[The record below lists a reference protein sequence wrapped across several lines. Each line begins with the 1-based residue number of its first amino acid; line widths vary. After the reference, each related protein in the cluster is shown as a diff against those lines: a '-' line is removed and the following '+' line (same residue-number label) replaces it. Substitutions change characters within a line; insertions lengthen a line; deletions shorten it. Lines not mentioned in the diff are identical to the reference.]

1 MTSKF
6 SRSEKEGMKEHIDKM
21 DSNEHLQIL
30 DIIKKYT
37 DHYTKTES
45 GVLISADNLS
55 DDCLQEINMYIHFSL
70 DQRKRIEDD
79 NKTRKTYERLVGGG
93 NTVL

>member
-1 MTSKF
+1 
-6 SRSEKEGMKEHIDKM
+6 MKEQIDKM

-37 DHYTKTES
+37 EHYTKTES
-45 GVLISADNLS
+45 GVLISADVLA
-55 DDCLQEINMYIHFSL
+55 DDCLEEINLYINFSM

-79 NKTRKTYERLVGGG
+79 NKIRKTYERIV
-93 NTVL
+93 NSE

>member
-6 SRSEKEGMKEHIDKM
+6 SRSEKETMKDQIDKM

-37 DHYTKTES
+37 EHYTKTES
-45 GVLISADNLS
+45 GVLISADVLA
-55 DDCLQEINMYIHFSL
+55 DECLEEINLYIHFSL

-79 NKTRKTYERLVGGG
+79 NKIRKTYERIV
-93 NTVL
+93 NSE